1 MYSLTATVNQLFHMA
16 KAKIFIHTKNKMVLT
31 RKIFLVFEDVRYV
44 GLQ

>member
-16 KAKIFIHTKNKMVLT
+16 KAIFFNTNKMVLT